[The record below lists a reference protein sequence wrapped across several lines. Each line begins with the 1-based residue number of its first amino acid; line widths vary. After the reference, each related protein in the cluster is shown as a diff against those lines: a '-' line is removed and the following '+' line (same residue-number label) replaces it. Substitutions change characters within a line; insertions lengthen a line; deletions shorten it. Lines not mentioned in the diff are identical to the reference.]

1 MKAKKIYKKKIDWN
15 SKKAKEFL
23 DEPRIR
29 KMLSLVGTNKKVLD
43 VGCFTGD
50 IALEIKKK
58 GNEVVGID
66 CNIEF
71 VKMTQKKGIDAKFA
85 NFEEKFPFK
94 NESFDLIVAGEII
107 EHIYHTENFLK
118 ECHRILKKD
127 GEIIIT
133 TPNINYWVYRI
144 KMLFGKTLPFG
155 IESGEDTEFPGHIR
169 YYTFESMEKTLKNYN
184 FEIEKKISSNIIN
197 RSIIKLEKVAE
208 LWPSIGYHI
217 IVKAKKYKPK
227 SRFYSI

>member
-58 GNEVVGID
+58 GNEVIGID
-66 CNIEF
+66 CNTEF

-118 ECHRILKKD
+118 ECHRVLKKD

-144 KMLFGKTLPFG
+144 KMLFGKTLPFA
-155 IESGEDTEFPGHIR
+155 IESGEDTEANPGHIR
-169 YYTFESMEKTLKNYN
+169 YYTVESLKKTTEKFGFKN
-184 FEIEKKISSNIIN
+184 KIVTSSNIIN
-197 RSIIKLEKVAE
+197 RKIKLEKIAE
-208 LWPSIGYHI
+208 IWPSIGYHI
-217 IVKAKKYKPK
+217 ILKAK
-227 SRFYSI
+227 RVN